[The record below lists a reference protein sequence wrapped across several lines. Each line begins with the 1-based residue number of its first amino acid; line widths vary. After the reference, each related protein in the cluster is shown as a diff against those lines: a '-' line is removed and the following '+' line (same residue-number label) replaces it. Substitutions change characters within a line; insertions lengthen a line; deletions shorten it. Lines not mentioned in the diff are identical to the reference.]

1 MEVSKLRFFIF
12 RTKVFA
18 VLSLI
23 FLNSFAASA
32 QTQSESIYVL
42 PKGKKIRVRM
52 DTEINS
58 RINTVNDTFIVRIA
72 EPVSNNGETL
82 LPAGLIIDGRILNA
96 SAAEFGGVDGKLK
109 VDFVRLRL
117 SRNQAI
123 VFDAGPSKPIK
134 APSQGWFKAVTIG
147 GMTLVGGLLGAASD
161 AKGGALIGAAIGAGS
176 GSGVA
181 LLKKGREV
189 KIKTN
194 QIFEIELKQD
204 VTLPAK
210 EY

>member
-23 FLNSFAASA
+23 FLSSFATAA
-32 QTQSESIYVL
+32 QTHSDSMYVL
-42 PKGKKIRVRM
+42 PAGMKIRVRM
-52 DTEINS
+52 DTEIS
-58 RINTVNDTFIVRIA
+58 SKINAVNDTFIVRIA
-72 EPVSNNGETL
+72 EPVSNRGETV

-96 SAAEFGGVDGKLK
+96 SAAEFGSVDGKLK

-117 SRNQAI
+117 SRSEAI
-123 VFDAGPSKPIK
+123 VFDAKPVRPIK
-134 APSQGWFKAVTIG
+134 APSQGFFKAVTIG

-161 AKGGALIGAAIGAGS
+161 VKGGALIGAAIGAGS

-181 LLKKGREV
+181 FIKKGRDV

-194 QIFEIELKQD
+194 EVFEIELTQA